1 MYSLNS
7 IKMENKSSFYAR
19 VYEIVK
25 LVPAGRITT
34 YGHIAKHLGT
44 ASSARMVGYAMNV
57 SHSDSKIPA
66 HRVVNRNGILTGKH
80 HFDGV
85 NLMQE
90 LLESEGI
97 VVKNDK
103 IVDFEK
109 LLWDPMME
117 L

>member
-1 MYSLNS
+1 
-7 IKMENKSSFYAR
+7 MENKSSFYSR

-25 LVPAGRITT
+25 LVPVGRITT
-34 YGHIAKHLGT
+34 YGHIAKYLGVAT
-44 ASSARMVGYAMNV
+44 SARMVGYAMNV
-57 SHSDSKIPA
+57 SHSNSEIPA

-103 IVDFEK
+103 ILDFENI
-109 LLWDPMME
+109 LWDPMIE

>member
-1 MYSLNS
+1 
-7 IKMENKSSFYAR
+7 MENKLSFYAR

-34 YGHIAKHLGT
+34 YGHIAKYLGV
-44 ASSARMVGYAMNV
+44 ASSARVVGYAMNV
-57 SHSDSKIPA
+57 SHSDSEIPA

-80 HFDGV
+80 HFDAI

-97 VVKNDK
+97 IVKDDK

-109 LLWDPMME
+109 LLWDPKIE

>member
-1 MYSLNS
+1 
-7 IKMENKSSFYAR
+7 MENKLSFYAR

-25 LVPAGRITT
+25 LVPTGRITT
-34 YGHIAKHLGT
+34 YGHIAKYLGV
-44 ASSARMVGYAMNV
+44 ASSARVVGYAMNV
-57 SHSDSKIPA
+57 SHSDSEIPA
-66 HRVVNRNGILTGKH
+66 HRVVNRHGILTGKH
-80 HFDGV
+80 HFDGI

-97 VVKNDK
+97 IVKNDK

-109 LLWDPMME
+109 LLWDPKIE

>member
-1 MYSLNS
+1 
-7 IKMENKSSFYAR
+7 MENKLSFYAR

-25 LVPAGRITT
+25 LVPTGRITT
-34 YGHIAKHLGT
+34 YGHIAKYLGV
-44 ASSARMVGYAMNV
+44 ASSARVVGYAMNV
-57 SHSDSKIPA
+57 SHSDSEIPA

-80 HFDGV
+80 HFDGI

-97 VVKNDK
+97 IVKNDK

-109 LLWDPMME
+109 LLWDPKIE

>member
-1 MYSLNS
+1 M
-7 IKMENKSSFYAR
+7 KNKSSFYTK

-25 LVPAGRITT
+25 LVPVGRVTT
-34 YGHIAKHLGT
+34 YGHIAKYVGAAT
-44 ASSARMVGYAMNV
+44 GARTVGYAMNV
-57 SHSDSKIPA
+57 SHSDCEIPA

-80 HFDGV
+80 HFNGV

-97 VVKNDK
+97 DVKNDK

-109 LLWDPMME
+109 ILWDPMTE

>member
-1 MYSLNS
+1 
-7 IKMENKSSFYAR
+7 MENKSSFYSR

-25 LVPAGRITT
+25 LVPVGRITT
-34 YGHIAKHLGT
+34 YGYIAKYLGT
-44 ASSARMVGYAMNV
+44 ASGARMVGYAMNV
-57 SHSDSKIPA
+57 SHSDSEIPA

-109 LLWDPMME
+109 ILWDPMIE

>member
-7 IKMENKSSFYAR
+7 MKMENKLSFYAR

-25 LVPAGRITT
+25 LVPVGRITT
-34 YGHIAKHLGT
+34 YGHIAKHRGT
-44 ASSARMVGYAMNV
+44 ATSARMVGYAMNV

-80 HFDGV
+80 HFDGI

>member
-1 MYSLNS
+1 M
-7 IKMENKSSFYAR
+7 KMENKLSFYAR

-44 ASSARMVGYAMNV
+44 ATSARMVGYAMNV

-80 HFDGV
+80 HFDGI

-109 LLWDPMME
+109 LLWDPKME